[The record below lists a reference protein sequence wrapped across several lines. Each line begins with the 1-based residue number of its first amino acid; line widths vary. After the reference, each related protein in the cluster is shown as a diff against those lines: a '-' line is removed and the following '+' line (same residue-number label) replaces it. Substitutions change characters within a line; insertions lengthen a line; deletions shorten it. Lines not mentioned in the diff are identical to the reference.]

1 MLNFWTAKKP
11 VAKNVP
17 PSVPMPWTTANCLA
31 LRKFLQSPDG
41 QIFFQRARAME
52 YNRAIQ
58 NARDAVNASH
68 SSGVTVGISDTLN
81 WIESL
86 ASNECF
92 QQISGTTADQ
102 VENTTAVGD
111 GETDLAEKYSP

>member
-1 MLNFWTAKKP
+1 
-11 VAKNVP
+11 
-17 PSVPMPWTTANCLA
+17 
-31 LRKFLQSPDG
+31 
-41 QIFFQRARAME
+41 ME

-111 GETDLAEKYSP
+111 GETDLAEKYSPW